1 MGSLKGGFLV
11 NGDPGATIHLD
22 AVWSFREARY
32 SNEVDVFAVDNLG
45 RVNGIA
51 PGEPGYGEAA
61 LRSESRR
68 TLLQSGEQTGAWES
82 FDALAGSQ
90 LALYLI
96 QNDSITNWLGRN
108 NKGAANVPVLFSIET
123 ANPSGLERMRSADLG
138 KGLWSFAWED
148 LITNSDDDFNDIV
161 LQVGPPGFVVP
172 GESGGSALL
181 TVNRLEKESAYLS
194 EMGIYFTD
202 TAAGRVGGL
211 DPGDPGYR
219 EAVLAQVRL
228 RKLFA
233 ADPPGAQA
241 SLELPSTTSFGW
253 YLIANG
259 STESLAQGQG
269 EMFFSHAAANRDGL
283 SHIHARGDADKTL
296 QVAGLATDM
305 FRSLEAPEGFNR
317 LNPIRWQPELVLQHV
332 AQLGD
337 HHLAGEQ
344 GVVGEHLLQQV
355 GAETAGR
362 EGAHQH
368 IRVEE
373 QAHQLGGCS
382 AQEITANTSSSVRKP
397 AASAKGMVWVRR
409 RSKRINCSWQRRV
422 AASATG
428 LGGRGGC

>member
-1 MGSLKGGFLV
+1 
-11 NGDPGATIHLD
+11 
-22 AVWSFREARY
+22 
-32 SNEVDVFAVDNLG
+32 
-45 RVNGIA
+45 
-51 PGEPGYGEAA
+51 
-61 LRSESRR
+61 
-68 TLLQSGEQTGAWES
+68 
-82 FDALAGSQ
+82 
-90 LALYLI
+90 
-96 QNDSITNWLGRN
+96 
-108 NKGAANVPVLFSIET
+108 
-123 ANPSGLERMRSADLG
+123 
-138 KGLWSFAWED
+138 
-148 LITNSDDDFNDIV
+148 
-161 LQVGPPGFVVP
+161 
-172 GESGGSALL
+172 
-181 TVNRLEKESAYLS
+181 VNRVEKESAYLS

-233 ADPPGAQA
+233 ADPPGTLA

-382 AQEITANTSSSVRKP
+382 AHHGEHVVGEEAGRFSEGDGLGAQTLKAHQLQLAAEGCGVRI
-397 AASAKGMVWVRR
+397 G
-409 RSKRINCSWQRRV
+409 SWGEGWLLSGRCIQTNHR
-422 AASATG
+422 ATG
-428 LGGRGGC
+428 MEIRK

>member
-1 MGSLKGGFLV
+1 MDSLKGGYLV
-11 NGDPGATIHLD
+11 DGDPGATIDLD
-22 AVWSFREARY
+22 AIWSFRETRY
-32 SNEVDVFAVDNLG
+32 NNEVGVFAVDNLG

-68 TLLQSGEQTGAWES
+68 TLLQSGEQTGAWSS
-82 FDALAGSQ
+82 FDALVSSQ
-90 LALYLI
+90 LAFYLI

-108 NKGAANVPVLFSIET
+108 DKDAANVPVLFSIET

-148 LITNSDDDFNDIV
+148 LITNSDDDFNDVVI
-161 LQVGPPGFVVP
+161 QVGPPGLVVP

-181 TVNRLEKESAYLS
+181 TVNRVEKESAYLS

-233 ADPPGAQA
+233 ADPPGTQA

-283 SHIHARGDADKTL
+283 SHIHARGNAGTL
-296 QVAGLATDM
+296 AWEDLLGGGRPRLQRSGLPVHLHPDHG
-305 FRSLEAPEGFNR
+305 PE
-317 LNPIRWQPELVLQHV
+317 QP
-332 AQLGD
+332 
-337 HHLAGEQ
+337 
-344 GVVGEHLLQQV
+344 
-355 GAETAGR
+355 TAGR
-362 EGAHQH
+362 
-368 IRVEE
+368 
-373 QAHQLGGCS
+373 
-382 AQEITANTSSSVRKP
+382 
-397 AASAKGMVWVRR
+397 RR
-409 RSKRINCSWQRRV
+409 RQN
-422 AASATG
+422 AS
-428 LGGRGGC
+428 GGWASHRHAPLP